1 MKLDTQ
7 PAIDD
12 DLITLA
18 RQLNNTSLHPEKQ
31 AALIIAQ
38 EIRRAERNICD
49 FLDGVID
56 ELRAIGV
63 VAESNL

>member
-7 PAIDD
+7 PAIDN
-12 DLITLA
+12 DLLTLA

-38 EIRRAERNICD
+38 EIRSTKKLLISALED
-49 FLDGVID
+49 VID
-56 ELRAIGV
+56 CLNALEKV
-63 VAESNL
+63 

>member
-7 PAIDD
+7 PAIDN

-38 EIRRAERNICD
+38 ELRYTKRDIVDHLGEVIGR
-49 FLDGVID
+49 LDALVTIQAN
-56 ELRAIGV
+56 R
-63 VAESNL
+63 